1 MDSEDDPMLII
12 LPQSRNLQKV
22 ERKKL
27 RNKEHPKIKVSIMK
41 FLDEL
46 AQEN

>member
-1 MDSEDDPMLII
+1 MDSEDDPMSIV
-12 LPQSRNLQKV
+12 LPKSRNFGKM
-22 ERKKL
+22 ENKKL
-27 RNKEHPKIKVSIMK
+27 RSKEHPKIKVSIMK